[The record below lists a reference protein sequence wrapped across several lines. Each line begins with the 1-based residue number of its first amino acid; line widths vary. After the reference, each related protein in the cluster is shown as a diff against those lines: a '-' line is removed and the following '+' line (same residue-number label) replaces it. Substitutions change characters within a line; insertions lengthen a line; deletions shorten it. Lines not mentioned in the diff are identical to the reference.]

1 MRKYI
6 VFFIALV
13 LSCAG
18 HVSVAAQPSDRYAAS
33 SGSLFGQV
41 GEDTGR

>member
-6 VFFIALV
+6 VF
-13 LSCAG
+13 LSLLFYRARG
-18 HVSVAAQPSDRYAAS
+18 MSLLRRSPPTDMPPL
-33 SGSLFGQV
+33 GSLFGQV